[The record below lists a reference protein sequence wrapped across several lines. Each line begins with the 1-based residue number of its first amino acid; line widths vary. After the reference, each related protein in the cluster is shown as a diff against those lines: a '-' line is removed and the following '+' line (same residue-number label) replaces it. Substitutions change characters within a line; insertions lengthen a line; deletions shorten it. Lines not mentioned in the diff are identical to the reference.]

1 MSLPNITESKKQK
14 EREFSLEKIA
24 TAIRCGNLIS
34 SIRNKYIDPL
44 IIRHRKLLPKIKK
57 RKLKLKENDPFSLNK
72 ILYHD
77 FIKQKQ
83 QKINQKNKNK
93 NEKENDNENDN
104 KNENDNDNETEKGVQ
119 TKNNTSNKL
128 LPMIPDKNL
137 NNKFLKYSDSLLITS
152 GMFKQKEY
160 CKDPEQKVKLGV
172 MINLKNRDNYGMY
185 KLYPRIENINK
196 INDRYKLQL
205 DLKHLNFNS
214 LTVKKQKKYTKR
226 GYMNILFNKYATSST
241 PGEVNHDILSNTN
254 STVKSKKRHKTH
266 KKSTKSIMSTNS
278 KDNIELIRSN
288 SVNNNNLENN
298 TIDILKR
305 DYFKDDTNTFITKLS
320 VGKESKKK
328 AWNSNDI
335 KNNKK
340 RLKLKHLK
348 LIENNKNIMNIDQK
362 VYVDCLF
369 SKVKEKIEPEKLI
382 YDHIDKTTFELQR
395 ESSYKKVKKFE
406 SIIDKIVKTQV

>member
-1 MSLPNITESKKQK
+1 MPLANITERKKQK

-24 TAIRCGNLIS
+24 NAIHCGNMIS

-44 IIRHRKLLPKIKK
+44 IIRHRNLLPKIKK
-57 RKLKLKENDPFSLNK
+57 RKLKLNKENENDPYSLNK

-83 QKINQKNKNK
+83 EANNSNKKENN
-93 NEKENDNENDN
+93 NEKE
-104 KNENDNDNETEKGVQ
+104 KETEKGIQ

-128 LPMIPDKNL
+128 LPIIPDKNL
-137 NNKFLKYSDSLLITS
+137 NNKFSKFSDSLLITS

-172 MINLKNRDNYGMY
+172 MLNLKHRDNYGMY
-185 KLYPRIENINK
+185 KLYPRIDNIEK

-205 DLKHLNFNS
+205 DLKYLNFNS

-241 PGEVNHDILSNTN
+241 AGINYDSLSNTN

-266 KKSTKSIMSTNS
+266 KKSTKSIKSRNS
-278 KDNIELIRSN
+278 QHNIELVRSN
-288 SVNNNNLENN
+288 SLNSNNLENN
-298 TIDILKR
+298 TIDILKKE
-305 DYFKDDTNTFITKLS
+305 YFNDDTNTFITKLS
-320 VGKESKKK
+320 VGQEPKKEIWK
-328 AWNSNDI
+328 SNDI
-335 KNNKK
+335 KKNKK
-340 RLKLKHLK
+340 RLKLKQLK
-348 LIENNKNIMNIDQK
+348 IFENNKNIINIDQK
-362 VYVDCLF
+362 VYIDCLL
-369 SKVKEKIEPEKLI
+369 SKVKEKIEPDKLI
-382 YDHIDKTTFELQR
+382 YEHIDKTTFELQR